1 MKNNAQGD
9 RLKGLSLTIIVTVL
23 LQCGGAVWWVS
34 AQARDG
40 YFLERRVSDV
50 ESALAKTVDGAGAL
64 NERLA
69 RIEERLAA
77 QSVLLGRIEKN
88 ISVLGK
94 E

>member
-1 MKNNAQGD
+1 MKNIAKHD
-9 RLKGLSLTIIVTVL
+9 RLRGLSLTIVVTVL

-40 YFLERRVSDV
+40 YFMERRVT
-50 ESALAKTVDGAGAL
+50 EMEGALAKTTEGAGAL

-77 QSVLLGRIEKN
+77 QAVLLGRIEKN
-88 ISVLGK
+88 IALLGK